1 LAAAFELDSSVRMSF
16 ESYFRACSYATIGCG
31 VLALAVSGGVG
42 VWLAATFAVVL
53 AVSWKLAGTRW
64 QMSERAG
71 LVVVLLALPAFYLDW
86 SFQRSGADAASQVYA
101 GVSSLVHFTLLLS
114 SIKLLQVKSDRDWL
128 FLYLISFFEVLL
140 AAGLSVSPTFLA
152 SLALYVFC
160 ALLAVISFELRRSS
174 RIAPSSESRLLV
186 ANDARF
192 FRRVGV
198 RTRGTTPRALRR
210 LPVAAGCLFALIFGL
225 ALPIFFITPRAGAGV
240 LSMPGGSA
248 STGFTGFSDH
258 VTLGDIGRLNESNQ
272 LVMRV
277 RVEGPSPERGL
288 RWRGIA
294 LDRFDG
300 REWAQ
305 TSDASAAY
313 QTFDGNI
320 FRLGT
325 TEDITRLT
333 TQTFFVEPIDTPV
346 IFAAPR
352 AVALQGAFPFVR
364 RDRDDGL
371 ATRQH
376 PLERITYTV
385 YSDTYEPPPER
396 LRADRMRVSTAATAN
411 LRRNVEA
418 YLQLPSNLDPR
429 VGSLA
434 WSVVRQS
441 GAHNAYDAA
450 RAIEA
455 HLNQNAYGGRYSYSL
470 DMRAAGP
477 DPLADFLFDVRAG
490 HCEYFATAMA
500 VMLRTLRIPARVVN
514 GFQTGEYNSAADAYV
529 VRQADAHSW
538 VEVYFPET
546 DSWVTFDPTPA
557 DGRAA
562 GTSGKGISG
571 NLRRYADALEL
582 FWIQYVVSYD
592 RQGQRTLARAIHDQI
607 NSFTFAASQSADG
620 FGSHLS
626 VLWSRDGRG
635 VSSSV
640 LTSPLAVACVVV
652 VLLVAA
658 SLILWRKGLLKFARR
673 RKDARAADAA
683 VVKFYV
689 RMAAALEARGLRRRA
704 DQTPLEFAAAAGA
717 PEVLAITQAYNRV
730 RFGAQ
735 SLSDAEAA
743 DVERLL
749 RNVEE
754 QRA

>member
-1 LAAAFELDSSVRMSF
+1 MSF
-16 ESYFRACSYATIGCG
+16 ENYFRACSYATVACG

-42 VWLAATFAVVL
+42 ALLASAFAAVL
-53 AVSWKLAGTRW
+53 LVSWKLAGTRW

-86 SFQRSGADAASQVYA
+86 SFQRSGADAASRVYA

-160 ALLAVISFELRRSS
+160 ALLAVVCFELRRSG
-174 RIAPSSESRLLV
+174 RVAPSAESRLLV
-186 ANDARF
+186 ANEAKF
-192 FRRVGV
+192 FRRGGASV
-198 RTRGTTPRALRR
+198 RRTTPRALRR
-210 LPVAAGCLFALIFGL
+210 LPVAAACLFALIFGL

-277 RVEGPSPERGL
+277 RVEGPSPAHGL

-300 REWAQ
+300 REWSQ

-333 TQTFFVEPIDTPV
+333 TETFFVEPIDTPV

-352 AVALQGAFPFVR
+352 AIALQGAFPFVR

-376 PLERITYTV
+376 PSERITYTV

-411 LRRNVEA
+411 LRRSVEA
-418 YLQLPSNLDPR
+418 YLQLPANLDTR

-441 GAHNAYDAA
+441 GARNAYDAA
-450 RAIEA
+450 RAIES
-455 HLNQNAYGGRYSYSL
+455 HLSENAYGGRYSYSL

-477 DPLADFLFDVRAG
+477 DPLADFLFDVRTG

-514 GFQTGEYNSAADAYV
+514 GFQSGEYNSAADAFV

-562 GTSGKGISG
+562 GTSGKGLSG
-571 NLRRYADALEL
+571 SLRHYADALEL

-592 RQGQRTLARAIHDQI
+592 RQGQRTLARTIHDRI
-607 NSFTFAASQSADG
+607 NSFTFAASQSADT
-620 FGSHLS
+620 FGSRLS
-626 VLWSRDGRG
+626 ALWSRGG
-635 VSSSV
+635 GGALPFVS
-640 LTSPLAVACVVV
+640 TSPLAVACVLI
-652 VLLVAA
+652 VLSAA
-658 SLILWRKGLLKFARR
+658 AFMILRRAGLLKFRR
-673 RKDARAADAA
+673 RRTDARAADAM
-683 VVKFYV
+683 VVRFYE
-689 RMAAALEARGLRRRA
+689 RMTAALEARGLRRRA
-704 DQTPLEFAAAAGA
+704 DQTPLEFAASAGA
-717 PEVLAITQAYNRV
+717 PEVLAVTQAYNRV
-730 RFGAQ
+730 RFGARH
-735 SLSDAEAA
+735 LSNSEAA
-743 DVERLL
+743 DIERCLMSI
-749 RNVEE
+749 EE
-754 QRA
+754 QM